1 MLHEKINNFL
11 TSVRA
16 FSTPRLDIRIFFIIS
31 LILSVFFV
39 YFVDTFGR
47 WYDVH
52 NYFDQMNLLFAG
64 GMPYSDFMFEYPPFS
79 MVFMAI
85 PRMFTSNEQIYY
97 IIYSALAFIFFIIGM
112 IYISKISKMYNLTKT
127 NMMAF
132 VAFTLIFTN
141 IFLLTR
147 YDIFPTTMCIIALYY
162 YLQKKY
168 CVSWLIISLA
178 VMTKLFP
185 IFIVPFLLIPFLLRK
200 DWCGAVKGILTCTAV
215 CVLIS
220 LPFIIADPSTAFD
233 YLTYHLDRGLQVESV
248 AASFIMILNFFNP
261 GMITVVHNYGSDNL
275 AGALPDAIAPL
286 LSYGFILTFILLL
299 GWVTFKLYER
309 RKSLDHE
316 LLQKMVILAGVT
328 SVMIFLALS
337 KVFSAQFVIWAIM
350 LLAFT
355 QFSVFDRKMRFE
367 ILLLTVAYGILS
379 AINGLFTCGDLEF
392 LSNGSILII
401 SLRNIIHIMLI
412 IWIIRLFMKSIKT
425 ADLTVKRDFS
435 IVTGENSS
443 NEP

>member
-1 MLHEKINNFL
+1 MLHERITNLL
-11 TSVRA
+11 TSARTL
-16 FSTPRLDIRIFFIIS
+16 SMSKLDIRMFFIVS

-39 YFVDTFGR
+39 YFVSVSER
-47 WYDVH
+47 WYDVGD
-52 NYFDQMNLLFAG
+52 YFGHMNNIFAG
-64 GMPYSDFMFEYPPFS
+64 MIPYRDFTFEYPPFS
-79 MVFMAI
+79 IVFMAI
-85 PRMFTSNEQIYY
+85 PRLFTSDEYVY
-97 IIYSALAFIFFIIGM
+97 CLIYSALTFIFFIIGM

-132 VAFTLIFTN
+132 VAFTLIFAN

-168 CVSWLIISLA
+168 CMSWIIISLA

-200 DWCGAVKGILTCTAV
+200 DWCGAVKGILTCAAV
-215 CVLIS
+215 CILVS
-220 LPFIIADPSTAFD
+220 LPFIITDPSTAFD
-233 YLTYHLDRGLQVESV
+233 YLTYHLERGLQVESV
-248 AASFIMILNFFNP
+248 AASFVMILNFFDP
-261 GMITVVHNYGSDNL
+261 GMISVVHDYGSDNL
-275 AGALPDAIAPL
+275 TGALPDAIAPL
-286 LSYGFILTFILLL
+286 LSYGFILIFILFL

-309 RKSLDHE
+309 RKSMDQE
-316 LLQKMVILAGVT
+316 LLQKMAILAGVAA
-328 SVMIFLALS
+328 VMIFLALS

-355 QFSVFDRKMRFE
+355 QFSVFDHKLRFE
-367 ILLLTVAYGILS
+367 ILLLTLAYGILS

-392 LSNGSILII
+392 LSNGSVLVV

-412 IWIIRLFMKSIKT
+412 VWIVRLFVKSIKT

-435 IVTGENSS
+435 VVTDENSS